1 MAGVVHRIARF
12 RVSASVADLDVALAL
27 RPRIERLAQ
36 QAMPRIIDRLCDALV
51 PHDAHLQ
58 LARLELELGTVDPAN
73 LEEEALDALQRALT
87 EALQDALRD
96 ARTAPS
102 ADCRLID
109 SNAALLRD
117 FDTYLGSGRL
127 PAARQDR
134 AFDATAR
141 LLWLVAA
148 VPAELTALLARRARD
163 RHVLERLVLQ
173 TGDSGFDALLALLA
187 PRDAA
192 VIRALLA
199 DVILVQHDPV
209 TPGPAVLRGPA
220 LERVLR
226 VATLEFLLRDP
237 GSQFNRRRFL
247 AHLLQREARA
257 IGVDYAELLRLL
269 SEAVAALRTH
279 LGLGASLP
287 RILDALLAEPRGTSP
302 PAAVAPLDLDAAL
315 EAARAG
321 RFAAL
326 AEWVRRQGSD
336 PVALRALVDR
346 LSTALFAGLVGQLDP
361 VHAALILALVDDL
374 ILVHRADPVL
384 AIDRVDSA
392 LWELTL
398 AYLARD
404 PGTQF
409 NRRRF
414 LAFLIARQAKRMRI
428 GYGALVRLFADALA
442 RLRARQDPRASL
454 PGVLGDLLG
463 ELDAD
468 AGHDPGNGPLQPM
481 ERAGDSAALIGA
493 LEAQLSDPDA
503 LLALVRRLPSGR
515 VAALLR
521 RLRPASAATMLALIA
536 RLDALH
542 RSAPLVLASAG
553 EFTAWVRAAGLG
565 WLVAMPQRRFNQQ
578 RWLDHILAEV
588 ARRGAVR
595 PEALHRR
602 WAGAD
607 PGADRVAAIIALSHD
622 AASVPIAAAALREV
636 AEDPA
641 ALVRLADASDP
652 AARARLLDRIDPRDG
667 GRMRAILD
675 QIARQRGVIAR
686 IGGDAATFER
696 LLWVLAIRWRA
707 GAGRGAFD
715 ADGFT
720 AAIVAGVAD
729 YAGVSAGEL
738 AAAVARASA
747 PIADPAG
754 VAIDAFLRGASPVE
768 AGHSLVALAAHDPVA
783 LADAIRRQARIAP
796 AHISAMTERLLRW
809 LTPDELIDCLVPGMG
824 DKARHWGEAMGG
836 IGVAQWRTA
845 IASILNGSAPA
856 FVAQPG
862 RAAQRLDR
870 IALLETWLAHG
881 AAPWWVSDPQDLR
894 DALAALPEAAFGE
907 LDALFGPDVDGF
919 GRLQRVIDAV
929 DDPVR
934 ERLFDRLVPWAVRA
948 GGAVSERL
956 AHLSPDDRRRA
967 LARAA
972 ADALAGRE
980 PDLAGLSD
988 PAAGSSSPAPD
999 PTGIGAAIA
1008 AVPVDSAR
1016 LLAWLDGAVATA
1028 AEQVALVRHFAL
1040 LADRDDRALRAWL
1053 TERRRDA
1060 RAPAR
1065 WAALL
1070 PPEAL
1075 ARLVRLLVPGQAQ
1088 LWLDAAAMVTAA
1100 ARRTARFGTPAPDR
1114 LHVWTSLLRMV
1125 TPNAASATTPDLG
1138 LFIDRIVGGD
1148 ADRAD
1153 RLRKDALRLAQ
1164 DGGYCAVAAVLRRV
1178 TLPPGRPRSEAA
1190 TTLALPAASP
1200 PAQKDATM
1208 PIDEPGEALFIG
1220 NAGLILFAPYLPS
1233 LFDRLGLLTDTAD
1246 GPRMVDAEAMARGVH
1261 LLQYLVDER
1270 CDRPEPEL
1278 VLNKLLCG
1286 LPTAQPVAASVA
1298 LADADRQMCDSLV
1311 DAIIANWTI
1320 LGNCSRPALRETFLQ
1335 REGRLVHAG
1344 PGWTLTVQR
1353 RAVDVLVDRI
1363 PWSIATVFHRWM
1375 PAPVQVAW

>member
-1 MAGVVHRIARF
+1 MAGVVHRITRF
-12 RVSASVADLDVALAL
+12 RVSASVADLDLALAL

-36 QAMPRIIDRLCDALV
+36 QTMPRIIDRLCDALV
-51 PHDAHLQ
+51 PQDAHLQ

-109 SNAALLRD
+109 PNAALLRD
-117 FDTYLGSGRL
+117 FDSYLGSGRL
-127 PAARQDR
+127 PAARHDR
-134 AFDATAR
+134 GFDATAR
-141 LLWLVAA
+141 LLWLAAA
-148 VPAELTALLARRARD
+148 VPTDLTALLVRRARD

-173 TGDSGFDALLALLA
+173 TGDSGFAALLALLA

-199 DVILVQHDPV
+199 DVILVQRDPV
-209 TPGPAVLRGPA
+209 TPRPAALRGPG

-257 IGVDYAELLRLL
+257 LGVDYAVLLRML
-269 SEAVAALRTH
+269 SDAVAALRMH

-287 RILDALLAEPRGTSP
+287 RILDALLAEPGVTSP
-302 PAAVAPLDLDAAL
+302 SAAIATLDLDAAL
-315 EAARAG
+315 EAAREG

-326 AEWVRRQGSD
+326 AEWVRGMSGD

-346 LSTALFAGLVGQLDP
+346 LPIALFDGLVGHLDP

-384 AIDRVDSA
+384 TIDRVDA
-392 LWELTL
+392 VLRTLTL
-398 AYLARD
+398 AYLVRD

-414 LAFLIARQAKRMRI
+414 LAYLIAQEAKQAQI
-428 GYGALVRLFADALA
+428 GYGEMVRLFADALA
-442 RLRARQDPRASL
+442 RLRTRQSPQTSL

-463 ELDAD
+463 ELEGNVASDPID
-468 AGHDPGNGPLQPM
+468 GLTEPMAG
-481 ERAGDSAALIGA
+481 AGDSAALIGA
-493 LEAQLSDPDA
+493 LEARRTNPDE
-503 LLALVRRLPSGR
+503 LLALVRQLPSGR
-515 VAALLR
+515 VAMLLR
-521 RLRPASAATMLALIA
+521 RLRPASAATMLALLT
-536 RLDALH
+536 RLDVLH
-542 RSAPLVLASAG
+542 RSAPLVLASAE

-565 WLVAMPQRRFNQQ
+565 WLVAMPQQRFDRR
-578 RWLDHILAEV
+578 RWLDHVLAEV

-607 PGADRVAAIIALSHD
+607 PGADQVAAILTLPHD
-622 AASVPIAAAALREV
+622 AASAPVVAAALRAV
-636 AEDPA
+636 VEDPA
-641 ALVRLADASDP
+641 ALTRLADVSDP
-652 AARARLLDRIDPRDG
+652 AARARLLDRLDPRDG

-675 QIARQRGVIAR
+675 HVARQRGVIAR
-686 IGGDAATFER
+686 VGVDAATLER
-696 LLWVLAIRWRA
+696 LLWALAMRWRA

-715 ADGFT
+715 ADRFT
-720 AAIVAGVAD
+720 AAIVGGIAD
-729 YAGVSAGEL
+729 YAGVPAGEL
-738 AAAVARASA
+738 AAAVARG
-747 PIADPAG
+747 PVPVADPAG
-754 VAIDAFLRGASPVE
+754 VAVDAFLRGAAPVE
-768 AGHSLVALAAHDPVA
+768 AGHSLVALCARDPAA

-796 AHISAMTERLLRW
+796 AHLPAMTERLLRW
-809 LTPDELIDCLVPGMG
+809 LTPDELIDCLVPGLG
-824 DKARHWGEAMGG
+824 DEARLWNEAMGG
-836 IGVAQWRTA
+836 IGLAEWRTA
-845 IASILNGSAPA
+845 IASVLNGNDPA
-856 FVAQPG
+856 FVAHPG
-862 RAAQRLDR
+862 QAARRLDR
-870 IALLETWLAHG
+870 IALLESWLAHG
-881 AAPWWVSDPQDLR
+881 AVPWWAPDPQDLR
-894 DALAALPEAAFGE
+894 DALATLPEAAFGE

-919 GRLQRVIDAV
+919 ARLLRVVDAV
-929 DDPVR
+929 DDSVR

-948 GGAVSERL
+948 GGVVSQRL
-956 AHLSPDDRRRA
+956 AQLVPGERRRA

-980 PDLAGLSD
+980 PDLAVLGNRSAVRAPPVPG
-988 PAAGSSSPAPD
+988 PA
-999 PTGIGAAIA
+999 GIGVSHTEG
-1008 AVPVDSAR
+1008 AVDTVQ

-1028 AEQVALVRHFAL
+1028 AAQTALVRHFAL
-1040 LADRDDRALRAWL
+1040 LADRDDRALRTWL
-1053 TERRRDA
+1053 TARRNDA

-1075 ARLVRLLVPGQAQ
+1075 ARLVRLLVPGRAQ
-1088 LWLDAAAMVTAA
+1088 LWLDAAAMVAAA

-1114 LHVWTSLLRMV
+1114 LQIWTTLLV
-1125 TPNAASATTPDLG
+1125 LVAPNVAAATTPDLNQ
-1138 LFIDRIVGGD
+1138 LIARVVGGN

-1178 TLPPGRPRSEAA
+1178 APPLRQPRSDAA
-1190 TTLALPAASP
+1190 TSLTSPAVP
-1200 PAQKDATM
+1200 PPPHKDVTM
-1208 PIDEPGEALFIG
+1208 PIDEPGDALFIG

-1233 LFDRLGLLTDTAD
+1233 LFDRLGLLTETSD
-1246 GPRMVDAEAMARGVH
+1246 GPRMIGAEAMARGVH

-1286 LPTAQPVAASVA
+1286 LPTAQPVAATAA
-1298 LADADRQMCDSLV
+1298 LEETDYHLCDSLI
-1311 DAIIANWTI
+1311 DAVIANWSI
-1320 LGNCSRPALRETFLQ
+1320 LGNCSRAALRETFLQ
-1335 REGRLVHAG
+1335 REGRLVHAS

-1375 PAPVQVAW
+1375 PGPVQVAW